1 MTQFTPDKL
10 NCRVLLVE
18 DNVANRRLIAHFL
31 QKAGAEVSLAD
42 NGWDAVELVS
52 AAKQADCTFDVI
64 LMDVQMPV
72 MDGHEATRQL
82 RSAGFANPIIALTA
96 NATVENCQ
104 KCLDAG
110 CNDYMTKPFNLSK
123 LVTLVAKHL
132 SQESLQT

>member
-10 NCRVLLVE
+10 SCRVLLVE
-18 DNVANRRLIAHFL
+18 DNDDNRRLIARFL
-31 QKAGAEVSLAD
+31 RKAGAEVSMAD
-42 NGWDAVELVS
+42 NGRAAVDLVS
-52 AAKQADCTFDVI
+52 AARQADGDFDVI

-96 NATVENCQ
+96 NATAENCR

-110 CNDYMTKPFNLSK
+110 CNDYMTKPFKLSK
-123 LVTLVAKHL
+123 LVTLVAQHL
-132 SQESLQT
+132 SQEPLQT